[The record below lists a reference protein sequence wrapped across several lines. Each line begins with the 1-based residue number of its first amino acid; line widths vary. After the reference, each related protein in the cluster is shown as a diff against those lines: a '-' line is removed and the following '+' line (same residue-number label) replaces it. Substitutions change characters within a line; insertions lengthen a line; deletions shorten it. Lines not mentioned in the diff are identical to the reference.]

1 MVKCRMVVAVR
12 CLISFTFVLFVKG
25 LHSLPYKPDGKCK
38 DTLTEYFFKGLCC
51 KKCQPGFRRQAFC
64 NAESDTVCEP
74 CPVAETAE
82 AYNYADKCISCRKCK
97 KDKGLVPAQECNR
110 SVNARCKC
118 QDDMYCMRTEQS
130 SCSECR
136 RMKSCPPGSGV
147 NKPGTENSDVTCQE
161 CPTGTFSGEDS
172 SKDTCQPH
180 THCDPQDILQ
190 AGNSTSDTVCKS
202 VKSTTSESTQ
212 ASSPGSSTTTQWH
225 VSTQSSQPTG
235 SSRGPLPEE
244 GWTAVIVA
252 VSAIVLAVMIVLA
265 LLVIFLLKKQNGLCE
280 KIPKTTDGDEKD
292 AVSVQCIRQDQ
303 ELLLCEK
310 GHSEESTCTG
320 DSCDVTRHKAQ
331 NCSGNDAHINDLQP
345 TSPQVSVSFT
355 ATINVNAATV
365 SSPVTLSPSTQPSQP
380 DFHLPLS
387 QEEELHVPFVLEDG
401 KEAHAAIQETGK
413 TVC

>member
-1 MVKCRMVVAVR
+1 MSLWCAY
-12 CLISFTFVLFVKG
+12 LHTLNG

-97 KDKGLVPAQECNR
+97 KGG
-110 SVNARCKC
+110 VNARCKC

-180 THCDPQDILQ
+180 TQDLHKV
-190 AGNSTSDTVCKS
+190 TS
-202 VKSTTSESTQ
+202 
-212 ASSPGSSTTTQWH
+212 
-225 VSTQSSQPTG
+225 
-235 SSRGPLPEE
+235 
-244 GWTAVIVA
+244 
-252 VSAIVLAVMIVLA
+252 
-265 LLVIFLLKKQNGLCE
+265 LVIFHTMQISIACSSCVFEAATLRTFCKLETPLQ
-280 KIPKTTDGDEKD
+280 T
-292 AVSVQCIRQDQ
+292 QCVNLQDQ

>member
-1 MVKCRMVVAVR
+1 M
-12 CLISFTFVLFVKG
+12 LSLF
-25 LHSLPYKPDGKCK
+25 
-38 DTLTEYFFKGLCC
+38 
-51 KKCQPGFRRQAFC
+51 KCQPGFRRQAFC

-235 SSRGPLPEE
+235 
-244 GWTAVIVA
+244 I
-252 VSAIVLAVMIVLA
+252 SAIVLAVMIVLA
-265 LLVIFLLKKQNGLCE
+265 LL
-280 KIPKTTDGDEKD
+280 KT
-292 AVSVQCIRQDQ
+292 AQQDQ